1 MFNIELDEKE
11 LEKLIEKL
19 DNDNKTIVD
28 AMNDIYSVMTQID
41 DTDWRSPEK
50 ERINNNFIPYIKEQ
64 ETISDGELSAK
75 TQILK
80 DALAAYRKDNKDLTN
95 ETEKLEA

>member
-28 AMNDIYSVMTQID
+28 AMNDIYLVMTQID

-50 ERINNNFIPYIKEQ
+50 ERMNNNFIPYIKEQ
-64 ETISDGELSAK
+64 ETIAEDGLSAK
-75 TQILK
+75 TQILQ
-80 DALAAYRKDNKDLTN
+80 DALAAYRKDNKNLT
-95 ETEKLEA
+95 EEVEKLEG